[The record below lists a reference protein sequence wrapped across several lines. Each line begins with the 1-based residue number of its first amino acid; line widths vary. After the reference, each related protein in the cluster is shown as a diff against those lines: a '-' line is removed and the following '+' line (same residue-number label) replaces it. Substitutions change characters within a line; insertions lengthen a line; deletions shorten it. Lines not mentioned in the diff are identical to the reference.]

1 MSVLGSNLINTA
13 SKGEPDFT
21 ADRPA
26 SFAIGTQVFLNP
38 PATPIDGVLS
48 FKLDTSLIR
57 SQQTSRLTLLA
68 LGLATDAEL
77 DSLTDWGSSKVDANS
92 GSLYAV
98 GFVRD
103 GTIAD
108 KIIIKVQG
116 SALSRYICRPQTVS
130 SVDPVTDTLKF
141 ASHLFSTGDRV
152 IVHTDGQHPDGIE
165 QDQHY
170 FVIKVNGT
178 DIKLALSH
186 TDALAGTPV
195 IITNGGSGT
204 ITVASDEV
212 YTLKRSG
219 NTGTVTLS
227 MSDNVVATF
236 STKNAA
242 DPLRPFYWCKEKS
255 YSNSLPLVKEIKVR
269 GAI

>member
-38 PATPIDGVLS
+38 PATPMDGVLS
-48 FKLDTSLIR
+48 FKIDTSLLR
-57 SQQTSRLTLLA
+57 SQQTSRKTLLA
-68 LGLATDAEL
+68 LGFATDTEL
-77 DSLTDWGSSKVDANS
+77 DTLTEWGSSIIDGNS
-92 GSLYAV
+92 GSRFTV

-103 GTIAD
+103 GISKD
-108 KIIIKVQG
+108 KIIIKVHGQV
-116 SALSRYICRPQTVS
+116 LSRYICRPQIVT
-130 SVDPVTDTLKF
+130 SVDPTTNSLKF
-141 ASHLFSTGDRV
+141 SSHLFSTGDRV
-152 IVHTDGQHPDGIE
+152 IVTSNGEHPDGI
-165 QDQHY
+165 DSNQHY
-170 FVIKVNGT
+170 FVIKVN
-178 DIKLALSH
+178 DKAIQLARTLE
-186 TDALAGTPV
+186 DALANDDIT
-195 IITNGGSGT
+195 ITNGGSGT

-219 NTGTVTLS
+219 QSGSVTLS
-227 MSDNVVATF
+227 MSDKVVATF
-236 STKNAA
+236 NTPNAV

-255 YSNSLPLVKEIKVR
+255 YSSSLPLVKEIKVR

>member
-38 PATPIDGVLS
+38 PATPVDGVFS
-48 FKLDTSLIR
+48 FKIDTSLLQ

-68 LGLATDAEL
+68 LGFATDAEL
-77 DSLTDWGSSKVDANS
+77 DTLAEWGSSKIDGDS
-92 GSLYAV
+92 GSRFAV

-103 GTIAD
+103 GTIKD
-108 KIIIKVQG
+108 KIIIKVHGQ
-116 SALSRYICRPQTVS
+116 ALNRYICRPQIVA
-130 SVDPVTDTLKF
+130 SVVPTDNSLKF
-141 ASHLFSTGDRV
+141 SSHLFSTGDRV
-152 IVHTDGQHPDGIE
+152 IITSDGDNPDGI
-165 QDQHY
+165 DANQHY
-170 FVIKVNGT
+170 FAIKVNDT
-178 DIKLALSH
+178 DIKLARTLD
-186 TDALAGTPV
+186 DAFANDE
-195 IITNGGSGT
+195 ITISNGGSGT

-212 YTLKRSG
+212 YTLKRAGQS
-219 NTGTVTLS
+219 GTVTLS
-227 MSDNVVATF
+227 MSDKVVATF
-236 STKNAA
+236 KTDNAV

-255 YSNSLPLVKEIKVR
+255 YSSSLPLVKEIKVR